1 MPVINKHKEFQELE
15 PIFKRM
21 RDCYNGEDAIKKAGE
36 TYLPRLA
43 EDTDAEY
50 TNYKLRAN
58 FFPALARTIDGLVG
72 GVFRVDPVAEFPD
85 EKIKEDVTL
94 TGIDIK
100 QFSKMITTEVCLQSK
115 VGILVDFDEEA
126 GRPFLISYPAE
137 SILNW
142 SENFVVVVEDVD
154 VIDPAD
160 EFNVKSVKRYRQI
173 IRRPG
178 GAEVRTFNV
187 GTDNVVSSEF
197 TSTFIKSPGEDSD
210 FPFILCK
217 PVGDAWT
224 KSNPPLLGLAN
235 VNLSCYRNSADLEN
249 GRHLTSLPTPWIA
262 DDELRQD
269 LKSDPS
275 MKIKLGSKAAFIL
288 SSRGKAGFLEY
299 TGQGLGALE
308 RAIEEKKSEMA
319 ALGAMMILQQRKQ
332 VESSETARIH
342 ASSQTSI
349 LANIV
354 TGDEHGIK
362 KALDIMVKLMNR
374 TAEVKF
380 ELNRDF
386 VETTL
391 DPTQLTALV
400 QTWQAGGITH
410 EVLAWNLKKSSMLP
424 PDMSVDE
431 LVEEATKQFDEK
443 QKKATEQAMKV
454 MQEKAALTPELSG
467 HEGGGAPGG
476 VKTDA
481 PDSKDNADRR
491 NTDKNTVGPKP
502 TIKK

>member
-15 PIFKRM
+15 PIFLRM
-21 RDCYNGEDAIKKAGE
+21 RDCYNGEDAVKAGGE
-36 TYLPRLA
+36 KYLPRLA
-43 EDTDAEY
+43 EDTDADY
-50 TNYKLRAN
+50 KNYKMRAN

-72 GVFRVDPVAEFPD
+72 GVFRVDPVVEFPD
-85 EKIKEDVTL
+85 EKIKGDVTL

-100 QFSKMITTEVCLQSK
+100 QFSKMITTEVCLQAK
-115 VGILVDFDEEA
+115 VGILVDYDEEA
-126 GRPFLISYPAE
+126 RRPFLISYPAE

-142 SENFVVVVEDVD
+142 SEDFVVVVEDID
-154 VIDPAD
+154 EADPAD
-160 EFNVKSVKRYRQI
+160 EFNIKTVKRYRQI

-178 GAEVRTFNV
+178 GAEVRTFKTALD
-187 GTDNVVSSEF
+187 GTVDTAF

-224 KSNPPLLGLAN
+224 KANPPLLGLAN
-235 VNLSCYRNSADLEN
+235 VNLSCFRNSADLEN
-249 GRHLTSLPTPWIA
+249 GRHLTALPTPWIA
-262 DDELRQD
+262 DDEIRQD
-269 LKSDPS
+269 LKADPS

-288 SSRGKAGFLEY
+288 SSRGRAGFLEY

-342 ASSQTSI
+342 SSSQTSI

-354 TGDEHGIK
+354 TGAEHGIK

-424 PDMSVDE
+424 PDMSVED
-431 LVEEATKQFDEK
+431 LVAEATKQFEEK
-443 QKKATEQAMKV
+443 QKKAAEQAMEI
-454 MQEKAALTPELSG
+454 MQKKAETQPPNG
-467 HEGGGAPGG
+467 GGGAPGG

-481 PDSKDNADRR
+481 PGSEDNADRR
-491 NTDKNTVGPKP
+491 KMDKNTVGPKP
-502 TIKK
+502 TITK